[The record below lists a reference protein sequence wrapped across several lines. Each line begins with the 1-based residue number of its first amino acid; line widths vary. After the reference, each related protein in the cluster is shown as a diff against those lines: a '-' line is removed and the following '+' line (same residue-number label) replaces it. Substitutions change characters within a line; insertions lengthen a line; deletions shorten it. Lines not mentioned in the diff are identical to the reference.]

1 VDATYQVFIER
12 ARDGTP
18 EGTTRLAEAIAA
30 RYGFPAGSLAQ
41 RLAAGRF
48 RVKSNIDLGTAE
60 RFAADL
66 ERLGADCVIVD
77 GHGAP
82 VSRGRAPSSP
92 QPSYSSGLSA
102 AFAAGRASAPDL
114 GALES
119 GMFSLAAIDGS
130 SDAAPAV
137 PTRPSAAPAPAL
149 PASFGPAAAPAPLD
163 FFGGDDAP
171 AVVSAGPPPRP
182 SSLAPGDRFAPP
194 EAHAEAELSLEVESV
209 KRPAGQM
216 APAALPT
223 ASLPV
228 HVGTA
233 RSVTAPPPRAPSVA
247 GGTAASA
254 GVVIAPRSLAASGR
268 RWLRDERARFVIGV
282 AIAVVLGFV
291 PAHLVAS
298 VRQDAAFTE
307 IDARVTE
314 RQAEVTTRDEWAQ
327 LDVLRAAQLDRKQ
340 AAHRNI
346 VLFAMAVWAA
356 AGGALAYVWFRAIDW
371 QRLAAR

>member
-18 EGTTRLAEAIAA
+18 EGTARVAEAIAA

-66 ERLGADCVIVD
+66 ERLGAECVIVD
-77 GHGAP
+77 GRGMP
-82 VSRGRAPSSP
+82 VTRGKTPSSAP
-92 QPSYSSGLSA
+92 PPSSYSSGLSA

-119 GMFSLAAIDGS
+119 GMFSLAALDGS

-137 PTRPSAAPAPAL
+137 PTRPRPTPAPSL
-149 PASFGPAAAPAPLD
+149 PASFGPSAPPAAID
-163 FFGGDDAP
+163 FFAGDDAP
-171 AVVSAGPPPRP
+171 AAAGPPPRP

-194 EAHAEAELSLEVESV
+194 EATAESELSLEVESV
-209 KRPAGQM
+209 KRPSGQM
-216 APAALPT
+216 APGGLPT
-223 ASLPV
+223 ASMPVLIGAARPAAAPLP
-228 HVGTA
+228 
-233 RSVTAPPPRAPSVA
+233 RPPSVA

-327 LDVLRAAQLDRKQ
+327 LDVLRSAQLDRKQ
-340 AAHRNI
+340 AAHRNV

-356 AGGALAYVWFRAIDW
+356 VGAAIAYVWFRAIDW
-371 QRLAAR
+371 QRIASR

>member
-1 VDATYQVFIER
+1 MEATYQVFIER

-77 GHGAP
+77 GRGVP
-82 VSRGRAPSSP
+82 VSRGHAPASTP
-92 QPSYSSGLSA
+92 PSYSSGLSA

-119 GMFSLAAIDGS
+119 GMFSLAALDGS

-137 PTRPSAAPAPAL
+137 PTRSSAAPAAL
-149 PASFGPAAAPAPLD
+149 PASFGPAAPPAALD
-163 FFGGDDAP
+163 FFAGDDAP

-194 EAHAEAELSLEVESV
+194 EAAAEAELSLEVESV

-223 ASLPV
+223 ASMPV
-228 HVGTA
+228 LIGTA
-233 RSVTAPPPRAPSVA
+233 RAATVPPQRAPSVA
-247 GGTAASA
+247 GGTAATA

-268 RWLRDERARFVIGV
+268 RWLRDDRARFVIGV

-340 AAHRNI
+340 AAHRNV

-371 QRLAAR
+371 QRIAAS